1 MSTNIESIVSQ
12 EYKLGFET
20 KVETEQ
26 APLGL
31 NEDIIAFISKKKDET
46 QPEPQ
51 VEIQPGTTDP
61 KKEVETIVDP
71 MAESEAPIL

>member
-20 KVETEQ
+20 DVETEQ

-31 NEDIIAFISKKKDET
+31 NEDIIAFISKKKDE
-46 QPEPQ
+46 PKWMLDWRLKAYAKWLKMDEPTWAH
-51 VEIQPGTTDP
+51 ENAFPT
-61 KKEVETIVDP
+61 
-71 MAESEAPIL
+71 